1 MKIII
6 TESQLSLLK
15 ESILRTNLKGKNVLC
30 HSTPIDK
37 FLGILIDNKIKG
49 LSRQSINH
57 KYSKDNPNYNEKQN
71 RFFGSCFTR
80 DSELWFND
88 IQFMLDGDLMKRDFG
103 GDLMPFDFH
112 SDENIHKADPKR
124 LTYEKE
130 EFLLGDLYPLDKYLV
145 GMRVVIES
153 EFQVFLEEGNV
164 TLFQELLSSFNVRLY
179 NTKFQDITQEILDY
193 QPHQEIKSS

>member
-15 ESILRTNLKGKNVLC
+15 ESILRTNLKGKNVLY
-30 HSTPIDK
+30 HSAPIHK
-37 FLGILIDNKIKG
+37 FLGILVDNKIKG
-49 LSRQSINH
+49 LSRQTIKH

-71 RFFGSCFTR
+71 KFFGSCFTR

-103 GDLMPFDFH
+103 RDLMPFDFH

-124 LTYEKE
+124 YSYEKE

-145 GMRVVIES
+145 GIRVVIES
-153 EFQVFLEEGNV
+153 EFQVFVEDGNV
-164 TLFQELLSSFNVRLY
+164 TLFQEHLKKFNIPLY
-179 NTKFQDITQEILDY
+179 NDKFQDITQSLLGY
-193 QPHQEIKSS
+193 QGQQEIKSS